1 MMARRPRWR
10 SLALVLAL
18 LALALAGSSAAGPA
32 SAQGRGPSDD
42 ARASASLDV
51 ASSAIPTA
59 AQPLVTDSAR
69 ADTVLGPGSGK
80 AVATAV
86 STSNCAGC
94 SGTAITFQ
102 TVSVATGGPAMA
114 DNVATA
120 WSSCASCSSSAVSV
134 QIVTG
139 SSASAVT
146 VNNRSLALNVACAS
160 CTTTAVALQFVVIG
174 ATQRALS
181 ASTRALIK
189 KIEQQLGIKL
199 SVGPQNRASAQKDAD
214 DAAAQAKSE
223 IAKDTGAADVRTK
236 VGVDSG
242 H

>member
-1 MMARRPRWR
+1 MARRPRWK

-51 ASSAIPTA
+51 ASSAVPTT

-69 ADTVLGPGSGK
+69 ADTVLGAGSGK

-86 STSNCAGC
+86 STSNCYGC
-94 SGTAITFQ
+94 SGTATTLQ
-102 TVSVATGGPAMA
+102 TVRAANGGSAMA

-120 WSSCASCSSSAVSV
+120 WSNCASCSSSAVSV

-139 SSASAVT
+139 TSASAVT
-146 VNNRSLALNVACAS
+146 VNNRSLALNVACTS

-174 ATQRALS
+174 GSQRDLS
-181 ASTRALIK
+181 ASTTALIK
-189 KIEQQLGIKL
+189 QIEQQLGVKL
-199 SVGPQNRASAQKDAD
+199 SVERANGAAVQRDAD
-214 DAAAQAKSE
+214 DAAAQAKSA
-223 IAKDTGAADVRTK
+223 IGKDTHAMEVRTK
-236 VGVDSG
+236 VQVDSG
-242 H
+242 N